1 MKSLTQRGIGC
12 LTRIYGDFKAW
23 RQQPLEN
30 FGLYVS
36 CVKSRRGIEI
46 GGPSPIF
53 RSRQDLPIYDLVG
66 SLDNCDFSN
75 STLWAK
81 HETTYEFSR
90 GVAPGKTYFCD
101 GSAMTPI
108 ADGVYDFVLS
118 SHNLEHFAN
127 PVKAIKEWQRVLS
140 PGGALVLILPHYQK
154 TFDHRRTPTSV
165 DHMFQDYE
173 MNVGEDDLT
182 HLTEILEKHDF
193 DRHPGPGRCT
203 LEEFHKRALDNLHN
217 RFLHQHVF
225 DENNSRELLT
235 RAGFEVLASDF
246 RLPFHICLLAR
257 AL

>member
-1 MKSLTQRGIGC
+1 MKSLPQRGIGV
-12 LTRIYGDFKAW
+12 LARIYGDFKAM
-23 RQQPLEN
+23 RQGRLESL
-30 FGLYVS
+30 GLYIS
-36 CVKSRRGIEI
+36 CVRNRHGIEI
-46 GGPSPIF
+46 GGPSQIF
-53 RSRQDLPIYDLVG
+53 RARQDLPIYDLVG

-75 STLWAK
+75 ATVWAT
-81 HETTYEFSR
+81 HEASYQFSR
-90 GVAPGKTYFCD
+90 RVAAGKTYFCD

-108 ADGVYDFVLS
+108 ADGAYDFVLS

-127 PVKAIKEWQRVLS
+127 PVKAIKEWQRVLR
-140 PGGALVLILPHYQK
+140 PGGALILVLPHYRK

-182 HLTEILEKHDF
+182 HLAEILEKHDL
-193 DRHPGPGRCT
+193 DKDPGRCT
-203 LEEFHKRALDNLHN
+203 LEEFHKRSLDNLHN
-217 RFLHQHVF
+217 RCLHQHVF